1 MNELLKFAEKRLSIF
16 SLLIC
21 TGILR
26 FSSYYNASE
35 GSGGFRGY
43 VASPLDRPVLLLEHG
58 IYAASI
64 LLIVLRFKS
73 VVRPALRNPF
83 LWLVMALVVTSFVWS
98 DFPSASEKYGL
109 RALGTTCFGLYLA
122 SRYSLK
128 EQLRMVGWALGIAV
142 VISLLYTLAFPGSG
156 IESGMHSG
164 AWRGPLMH
172 KNPFSRLMAL
182 SAIALL
188 LTALNTRRF
197 RYVVWGVFAAAI
209 AMVILAQST
218 TALLVLATVL
228 ALIPC
233 YRALRWN
240 DSIAVPFVIMTILAG
255 SSLMTWFA
263 SEWTNILLGLGKDPT
278 LSGRRYIWEAV
289 LEKMWDRP
297 WLGYGYRAFWQSGG
311 GGDYVSRAVDYNLS
325 QAHNGFLD
333 LGVEIGLIGL
343 AFFILSFLVS
353 YVRSLKWVRLGKTS
367 ATLWPITFMTFLPI
381 YNYTESTNIESNSI
395 FWVLFVAISLSSQT
409 MPVVKFTEPDE
420 ARERRETAVQQP
432 I

>member
-1 MNELLKFAEKRLSIF
+1 VNELLKFAEKRLSIF

-35 GSGGFRGY
+35 GSGGVRGY

-83 LWLVMALVVTSFVWS
+83 LWIVMALVVTSFIWS
-98 DFPSASEKYGL
+98 DFPVASQKYGL
-109 RALGTTCFGLYLA
+109 RALGTTLFGLYLA

-156 IESGMHSG
+156 IESGMHAG
-164 AWRGPLMH
+164 AWRGPFMH

-182 SAIALL
+182 SSLVLL
-188 LTALNTRRF
+188 LTALDTRRF
-197 RYVVWGVFAAAI
+197 RYVVWTVFAAAI
-209 AMVILAQST
+209 AMVVLGQST

-228 ALIPC
+228 LLLPC

-240 DSIAVPFVIMTILAG
+240 DSIAVPFIIVTILAG
-255 SSLMTWFA
+255 SGLSIWFA

-289 LEKMWDRP
+289 LDKLWDRP
-297 WLGYGYRAFWQSGG
+297 WLGYGYRAFWQVGG
-311 GGDYVSRAVDYNLS
+311 GGDYVSGAVNYDLS

-343 AFFILSFLVS
+343 SFFLLSFLVS
-353 YVRSLKWVRLGKTS
+353 YVRSIKWVRLGKTS
-367 ATLWPITFMTFLPI
+367 VTLWPVAFMTFLPI
-381 YNYTESTNIESNSI
+381 YNYSESTNIESNSI
-395 FWVLFVAISLSSQT
+395 FWVLFVAISLSAPV
-409 MPVVKFTEPDE
+409 MPVFKFTEPE
-420 ARERRETAVQQP
+420 ATERRETAIQQP